1 MNQEIIDQ
9 ITSWEYIKDHIY
21 FKFMRVGDPRFREDG
36 IWMKPCRGIND
47 FGAWSAY
54 ILLESDEKRTV
65 SCPIDAEL
73 RDKIEHTFNNHS
85 ANFTL
90 SYRHLLDTCKKNTKK
105 LFPVRYYDTSEIVNY
120 LEIIELD
127 LTNKEYWETHEKP
140 LYLTV
145 TNKQGLNGAGCIFWE
160 EVQKEVSDFYDSDLL
175 VSFTSIHE
183 AMVHPVSSGIG
194 VQEIESIMASMEEV
208 VAEEDWLTNKVLY
221 FDREKGCFV

>member
-1 MNQEIIDQ
+1 MNQEIIDR
-9 ITSWEYIKDHIY
+9 ITSWEYLKDHIY
-21 FKFMRVGDPRFREDG
+21 FKFMRIGDTRFRIDG
-36 IWMKPCRGIND
+36 IWSKPRPGVND
-47 FGAWSAY
+47 FGIWSGY
-54 ILLESDEKRTV
+54 ILIESDEKKIV

-73 RDKIEHTFNNHS
+73 RDEIEHVFNNHS
-85 ANFTL
+85 VNFTL
-90 SYRHLLDTCKKNTKK
+90 SNMRICEACDKNTKK
-105 LFPVRYYDTSEIVNY
+105 LFPVVYYDTTEIGKC
-120 LEIIELD
+120 LELTAVD
-127 LTNKEYWETHEKP
+127 LTDKEYWETHEKP

-160 EVQKEVSDFYDSDLL
+160 EVQKAISDFYNSDLL

-183 AMVHPVSSGIG
+183 AMVHPVNSGID